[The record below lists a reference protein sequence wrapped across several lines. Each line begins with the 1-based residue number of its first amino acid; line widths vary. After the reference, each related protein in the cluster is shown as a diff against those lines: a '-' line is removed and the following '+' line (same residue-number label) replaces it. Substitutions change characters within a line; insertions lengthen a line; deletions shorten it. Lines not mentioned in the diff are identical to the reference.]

1 MKKEQ
6 KGALGGGDNII
17 GAIAPPNFLEL
28 EFPLISPALGLTLDL
43 GISGSARSIA
53 RLFDWAL

>member
-28 EFPLISPALGLTLDL
+28 EFPLISPTLGL
-43 GISGSARSIA
+43 RN
-53 RLFDWAL
+53 

>member
-28 EFPLISPALGLTLDL
+28 EFPM
-43 GISGSARSIA
+43 ISGNFPGVYRNFIGFS
-53 RLFDWAL
+53 LFP